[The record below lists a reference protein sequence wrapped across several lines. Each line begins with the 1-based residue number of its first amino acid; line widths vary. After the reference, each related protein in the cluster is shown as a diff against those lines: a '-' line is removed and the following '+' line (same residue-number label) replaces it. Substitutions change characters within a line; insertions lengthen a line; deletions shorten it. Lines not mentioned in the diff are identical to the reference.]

1 MFHASLFGYSDR
13 LHAGP
18 IDVVHLA
25 SRDVVS
31 AQIEVLSYDGRTVTT
46 VIYCTIEKGA
56 TTAVATRTGAH

>member
-1 MFHASLFGYSDR
+1 MLRCSAI
-13 LHAGP
+13 P
-18 IDVVHLA
+18 IACMPGLSADVVHLA